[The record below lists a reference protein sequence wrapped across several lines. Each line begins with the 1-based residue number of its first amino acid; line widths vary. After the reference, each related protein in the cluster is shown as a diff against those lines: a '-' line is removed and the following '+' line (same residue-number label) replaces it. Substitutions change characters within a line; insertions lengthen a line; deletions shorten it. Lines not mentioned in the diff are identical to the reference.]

1 MIMSEA
7 ETISG
12 TKPGTRTSE
21 IHGLVDNVNG
31 GRIFGWAWNPAHAD
45 ERVMIEL
52 RLGQQIIAS
61 TRADGERADLLGAGV
76 GDGRHAFDL
85 PLTPELVERRAE
97 LLIVAR
103 SADGVE
109 APLPILGARQP
120 LAAVSPGRVN
130 GEALSRSVRDLSHA
144 HLSLHDRIEA
154 LASATPAQAS
164 ELGALRARVETL
176 ELWCLRLDETLASRD
191 VAGRPPVRSRLDR
204 WQMVLAGVAFGS
216 MAATLAITLLGG
228 ARLAGRG
235 LGYGG

>member
-97 LLIVAR
+97 LFIVAR

-130 GEALSRSVRDLSHA
+130 GAALSRSVRDLSQA
-144 HLSLHDRIEA
+144 HLTLRDRIEA
-154 LASATPAQAS
+154 LAGATPAQAS
-164 ELGALRARVETL
+164 ELEALRARVETL
-176 ELWCLRLDETLASRD
+176 ELWCLRLDEILASRD

-204 WQMVLAGVAFGS
+204 WQMVLAGVAFGG
-216 MAATLAITLLGG
+216 MAATLAMTLLGG